1 LTHAGCGGPAAR
13 TRNSA
18 PAPARITLDAIFPAS
33 SRSSPSTRLT
43 RSHHGGRLVYTRSAA
58 RIPLRLGS
66 ERGPVALPIFK
77 IGCFPLCGR
86 AQFDSETLPPPQIQH
101 SPASFSCLPRICSP
115 TCRLPAIQQCEKRGV
130 IRKVLNQH
138 VRPAAA
144 ERIQGE
150 VAGGD
155 RNRLRPAAMGA
166 ADVVRR
172 VPHDDHIGRID

>member
-1 LTHAGCGGPAAR
+1 MRGAAAQPPAPETPRPPRRGSHSTLSFPRRAAR
-13 TRNSA
+13 L
-18 PAPARITLDAIFPAS
+18 PPPG
-33 SRSSPSTRLT
+33 SPVHPPS
-43 RSHHGGRLVYTRSAA
+43 GRLVYTRSAA

-101 SPASFSCLPRICSP
+101 SPAPFSCLPPICSP
-115 TCRLPAIQQCEKRGV
+115 ACLLLAIQQGEKRGV

-138 VRPAAA
+138 VGPATA
-144 ERIQGE
+144 EHIQGE

-155 RNRLRPAAMGA
+155 RNRLRPATMRA

-172 VPHDDHIGRID
+172 VAHDDHIGRID